1 MRTHGH
7 LLAAH
12 GLPSLATWCF
22 MLAALVSWLLTARC
36 MQVVMQ
42 NQGFSEACPSD
53 AEYEFHAGHT
63 PHFAISEACMI
74 EALAL
79 AYNSSE
85 PEVGRR
91 FRSQPGVTVSLAD
104 FGDPTCA
111 PIYFPLYLRLMAA
124 GYSAGDNSDLR
135 WRAAP
140 APASATTPNT
150 LNKFVG
156 RSMFVAC
163 YDWRTVP
170 GVDVTPGHTFLSAA
184 RRLVERAYRSNGRRR
199 VFLLGHSNGGPMA
212 QALLAAQSREWRE
225 QYVAGLI
232 SYAGNWAGQGSMVA
246 YLFTGWSF
254 VDFLTPVPSAA
265 EALQTWPALYFSM
278 PQPRVYGSAEDVIR
292 VAGGRSYTPADLQD
306 LFQDAGLTLA
316 AELFPLFNEITSPE
330 TPPGVSTFSFY
341 GTGISTIVGYEL
353 PVLAQ
358 GVRVSSPILAAGDG
372 DQEDIDNQSNIGWAK
387 MECHSFEAIEVPRA
401 SHLMLPFEFSV
412 MARTVEIL
420 RAEQG
425 GRPCIRMPVTGV
437 GQQVFQHH
445 GVAA

>member
-1 MRTHGH
+1 
-7 LLAAH
+7 
-12 GLPSLATWCF
+12 
-22 MLAALVSWLLTARC
+22 MLAALVSWRLTARC

-53 AEYEFHAGHT
+53 AEFEFHAGHT

-124 GYSAGDNSDLR
+124 GYSAGDI
-135 WRAAP
+135 P
-140 APASATTPNT
+140 TSAGALLLPLHQLQPPTFLTNLSVLCWCLLGRPGA
-150 LNKFVG
+150 G

-170 GVDVTPGHTFLSAA
+170 GVDVTPGHKFLSAA
-184 RRLVERAYRSNGRRR
+184 RRLVERAYRANGRRR

-212 QALLAAQSREWRE
+212 QALLAAQSRKWRE

-265 EALQTWPALYFSM
+265 EAMQTWPALYFSM
-278 PQPRVYGSAEDVIR
+278 PQPRVYGTAEDVIR
-292 VAGGRSYTPADLQD
+292 VAGGQSYTPANLQD

-316 AELFPLFNEITSPE
+316 AELFPHFNGLTSPE

-353 PVLAQ
+353 PELAQ

-372 DQEDIDNQSNIGWAK
+372 DQEDIDNQSNFGWAK

>member
-1 MRTHGH
+1 
-7 LLAAH
+7 
-12 GLPSLATWCF
+12 
-22 MLAALVSWLLTARC
+22 
-36 MQVVMQ
+36 MQVVMR

-53 AEYEFHAGHT
+53 AEFEFHAGHT

-74 EALAL
+74 EALAV
-79 AYNSSE
+79 AYNGSE
-85 PEVGRR
+85 PELGRR

-124 GYSAGDNSDLR
+124 GYSAG
-135 WRAAP
+135 
-140 APASATTPNT
+140 
-150 LNKFVG
+150 

-184 RRLVERAYRSNGRRR
+184 RRLVERAYRANGRRR

-212 QALLAAQSREWRE
+212 QALLAAQSQKWRE

-278 PQPRVYGSAEDVIR
+278 AQPRVYGSAEDVIR

-316 AELFPLFNEITSPE
+316 AELFPLFNGMTSPE

-372 DQEDIDNQSNIGWAK
+372 DQEDIDNQSNFGWAK

-412 MARTVEIL
+412 MARTIEIL